1 MRNQD
6 ERLKKCPTCNSEL
19 DSNSDLGF
27 RSYDWINR
35 RLPGRIGCGD
45 IDLLLRRNDNELLV
59 AEFKPFNAVV
69 PLGQRLS
76 LKALALKG
84 ISVLIVWDRDRSS
97 NKSSKDNR
105 VQISGMKT
113 NGELTPKRRLTVH
126 ELGTEI
132 VEWWQEAA

>member
-6 ERLKKCPTCNSEL
+6 ERLKKCPTCNTEL

-35 RLPGRIGCGD
+35 RLPGRVGCGD
-45 IDLLLRRNDNELLV
+45 IDLLLRRNDNELLA
-59 AEFKPFNAVV
+59 AEFKPFGAVV

-84 ISVLIVWDRDRSS
+84 ILVLVVWDRD
-97 NKSSKDNR
+97 KSSKDNR
-105 VQISGMKT
+105 VQIRYMREDGH
-113 NGELTPKRRLTVH
+113 LTPIRRLTVH
-126 ELGTEI
+126 ELASEI
-132 VEWWQEAA
+132 VEWWSEAAA